1 MEKDSIKIIGE
12 LADGTGE
19 DFETMAN
26 IVADGLA
33 AFGMSSQEATN
44 ALAKE
49 EKTVIGITITRRK

>member
-19 DFETMAN
+19 DFETMVN

-33 AFGMSSQEATN
+33 AFGMSSQKGELLVKIQNSFTSV
-44 ALAKE
+44 LTSQK
-49 EKTVIGITITRRK
+49 K